1 MLIDT
6 AVRNPALDDDLY
18 YTPDAF
24 KGRYRVQL
32 HELLS
37 LSDEEIAQ
45 ACPGSQAAYYYNIV
59 IAVVSEASR
68 KNMAPGRL
76 ADLLRSISN
85 DTVSIAKLVSGLA
98 EAFA

>member
-1 MLIDT
+1 
-6 AVRNPALDDDLY
+6 
-18 YTPDAF
+18 
-24 KGRYRVQL
+24 
-32 HELLS
+32 
-37 LSDEEIAQ
+37 
-45 ACPGSQAAYYYNIV
+45 
-59 IAVVSEASR
+59 VVSEASR